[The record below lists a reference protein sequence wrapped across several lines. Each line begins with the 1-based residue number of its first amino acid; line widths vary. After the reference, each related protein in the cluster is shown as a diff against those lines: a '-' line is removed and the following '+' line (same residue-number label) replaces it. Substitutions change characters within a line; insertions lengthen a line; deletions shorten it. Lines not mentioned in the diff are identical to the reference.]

1 MDYNFQMPP
10 LSIDPLADAEEQ
22 LRQAMIVGRRPSM
35 LPRSTQRET
44 QRSTAG
50 GALTSNV
57 KPGDSSMLPQTTR
70 GMADY
75 FTRQGLDAYAADP
88 DVTGLQQYAK
98 QRSQEGESA
107 MLNALAAQYAGERFQ
122 PVQAQFLKRAMAAQ
136 DPLKVGNAG
145 YITPSGEYVKDPSY
159 AQERRAEKFLGLG
172 QLYGAQ
178 ATREEQGEADRANR
192 LAIAGARGDGANDSR
207 LWRAE
212 DKLRTDF
219 DNATGD
225 LSTELGATRKIS
237 EIINAYGG
245 RPEAIPAIPQQS
257 LVILLNKFLDPGS
270 VVREGEF
277 DRVVK
282 AQGLEGRAKNLA
294 DNILKGKPLNADAI
308 RQISDLAQLY
318 QQAAEAKIRTTAQQY
333 IQVAQSRGLDVASVI
348 VNPAYRGVAPASGNR
363 VVQFSDLQRNPNA
376 N

>member
-1 MDYNFQMPP
+1 MDFYQSM
-10 LSIDPLADAEEQ
+10 LANGAIVETPEDIERKR
-22 LRQAMIVGRRPSM
+22 RQRTV
-35 LPRSTQRET
+35 LPRSTQR
-44 QRSTAG
+44 SAAG

-57 KPGDSSMLPQTTR
+57 KPGDSTMLPQSTR

-88 DVTGLQQYAK
+88 DVTELQQYAK
-98 QRSQEGESA
+98 QRGQEGESA

-136 DPLKVGNAG
+136 EPLKVGNAG

-172 QLYGAQ
+172 QLYNSQ
-178 ATREEQGEADRANR
+178 AIREEQAENDRANR
-192 LAIAGARGDGANDSR
+192 LAIAQARGDGANDSR

-212 DKLRTDF
+212 DKLRNDF
-219 DNATGD
+219 DRAIGD
-225 LSTELGATRKIS
+225 LSTELSATLKIS

-282 AQGLEGRAKNLA
+282 AQGLEGRAKNLV
-294 DNILKGKPLNADAI
+294 DNILKGKPLNVDAI
-308 RQISDLAQLY
+308 RQISELAKLY
-318 QQAAEAKIRTTAQQY
+318 QQAAEAKIQKIGQNYT
-333 IQVAQSRGLDVASVI
+333 QVAQSRGLDVGSVI
-348 VNPAYRGVAPASGNR
+348 VNPAYRGVAQAGNR
-363 VVQFSDLQRNPNA
+363 RVLQFNDLQRNENA

>member
-22 LRQAMIVGRRPSM
+22 LRKVMVAGQRPKM
-35 LPRSTQRET
+35 LPRSTQRA
-44 QRSTAG
+44 TAG

-75 FTRQGLDAYAADP
+75 FTRQGLDAYSADP

-98 QRSQEGESA
+98 QRGQEGESA

-192 LAIAGARGDGANDSR
+192 MAIAGLRAAAGDGANDSR

-212 DKLRTDF
+212 DKLRNDF
-219 DNATGD
+219 ETITKD
-225 LSTELGATRKIS
+225 LRTELGATRKIT
-237 EIINAYGG
+237 EIIAATPAGT
-245 RPEAIPAIPQQS
+245 RPDAITQQS

-282 AQGLEGRAKNLA
+282 AQGLEGRARNLSA
-294 DNILKGKPLNADAI
+294 NLLRGEPLNDEAI
-308 RQISDLAQLY
+308 QQINSLAQLY
-318 QQAAEAKIRTTAQQY
+318 QRAAEAKMRSEAAHYAT
-333 IQVAQSRGLDVASVI
+333 VARQRGLDIGAVI
-348 VNPAYRGVAPASGNR
+348 VDGALLAPAASASGAGP
-363 VVQFSDLQRNPNA
+363 QIIDLPPR
-376 N
+376 